1 MVGSVRKSKLFL
13 LILLPLLI
21 LGAAGRALAQG
32 DATVRLVYFY
42 RDDCPHCIAVLNEI
56 LLPLQAEYGQRLEM
70 KLVQF
75 HDPTRTGEI
84 DPQKYAMLLQ
94 AEEIFGVTPEERGIP
109 MLVVGGEVLIGE
121 DEIRERLRCVLETC
135 LASRGTAWP
144 DIPGLEA
151 VPPYGQGGSG
161 LSIVQPPVVAE
172 TEACITDAPVC
183 APAAPQIWV
192 AYFYQVGCQECS
204 RAESDIQYMRS
215 LYPQMLVEEFNINER
230 VDLARWM
237 AARVGREQDL
247 HTPAVF
253 IGDDALIG
261 KEEITPDNLKR
272 VLEKYLSGGTKRF
285 WQDAEVPEVRLPE
298 VMTVVL
304 AGLLDGLNPCA
315 FATLIFFISYL
326 TFTGRKG
333 AAVLTVGTAFALGVF
348 LAYTLVGIGLWRVL
362 NRVPSYTILGR
373 LVIGLTALMCGT
385 LAVLSLL
392 DYLKARRGRITEM
405 ALVMPEGLRRSIH
418 SIIRRSSNVR
428 VLALVALPVGM
439 VISLLELACTGQ
451 VYLPTIIFVMSQP
464 GLKVRALSFL
474 LLYNL
479 MFILPLV
486 VVFVLAYLGTSSL
499 RLGLFLRR
507 HAATIKLGTA
517 LLFAALAAWLVV
529 SVVI

>member
-1 MVGSVRKSKLFL
+1 MVESARKSKLLL

-21 LGAAGRALAQG
+21 LGATGRVLAQG

-42 RDDCPHCIAVLNEI
+42 RDDCPHCITVLNEI

-84 DPQKYAMLLQ
+84 DPQKYAMLLR
-94 AEEIFGVTPEERGIP
+94 AEEMFGVTPEERGIP

-135 LASRGTAWP
+135 LAGQGTAWP

-151 VPPYGQGGSG
+151 VPTYGKSGSV
-161 LSIVQPPVVAE
+161 LSLQPPVVAE
-172 TEACITDAPVC
+172 AEACTSEAPVC
-183 APAAPQIWV
+183 APAAPPIWV

-230 VDLARWM
+230 VDLARWL

-247 HTPAVF
+247 HTPALF

-261 KEEITPDNLKR
+261 KEEITPESLKR
-272 VLEKYLSGGTKRF
+272 VLEKYLPEGAERF
-285 WQDAEVPEVRLPE
+285 WKDAEVPEVRLPE
-298 VMTVVL
+298 VVTVVL

-362 NRVPSYTILGR
+362 NRMPSYTILGR
-373 LVIGLTALMCGT
+373 LVIGLTALMCGA

-392 DYLKARRGRITEM
+392 DYLKARRGGITDM
-405 ALVMPEGLRRSIH
+405 VLVMPEGLRRRIH
-418 SIIRRSSNVR
+418 SIIRRSSSVR
-428 VLALVALPVGM
+428 VFALVALPVGM

-486 VVFVLAYLGTSSL
+486 IVFVLAYLGTSSL

>member
-1 MVGSVRKSKLFL
+1 
-13 LILLPLLI
+13 
-21 LGAAGRALAQG
+21 
-32 DATVRLVYFY
+32 
-42 RDDCPHCIAVLNEI
+42 
-56 LLPLQAEYGQRLEM
+56 
-70 KLVQF
+70 
-75 HDPTRTGEI
+75 
-84 DPQKYAMLLQ
+84 
-94 AEEIFGVTPEERGIP
+94 
-109 MLVVGGEVLIGE
+109 
-121 DEIRERLRCVLETC
+121 
-135 LASRGTAWP
+135 
-144 DIPGLEA
+144 
-151 VPPYGQGGSG
+151 
-161 LSIVQPPVVAE
+161 
-172 TEACITDAPVC
+172 
-183 APAAPQIWV
+183 
-192 AYFYQVGCQECS
+192 
-204 RAESDIQYMRS
+204 
-215 LYPQMLVEEFNINER
+215 
-230 VDLARWM
+230 
-237 AARVGREQDL
+237 
-247 HTPAVF
+247 
-253 IGDDALIG
+253 
-261 KEEITPDNLKR
+261 
-272 VLEKYLSGGTKRF
+272 
-285 WQDAEVPEVRLPE
+285 

-405 ALVMPEGLRRSIH
+405 ALVMPEGLRRRIH

>member
-1 MVGSVRKSKLFL
+1 MVKSARKSKLFL
-13 LILLPLLI
+13 LILLPSLI
-21 LGAAGRALAQG
+21 LGVTAPVLAQG
-32 DATVRLVYFY
+32 GATVRLVYFY
-42 RDDCPHCIAVLNEI
+42 RDDCPHCVTVLNEV

-84 DPQKYAMLLQ
+84 DPQKYAMLLR
-94 AEEIFGVTPEERGIP
+94 AEEMFGVTPEERGIP

-135 LASRGTAWP
+135 LAGQGTAWP

-151 VPPYGQGGSG
+151 VTPYGQGGSV
-161 LSIVQPPVVAE
+161 LSLQPPVIAE
-172 TEACITDAPVC
+172 AEACTSDAPVC
-183 APAAPQIWV
+183 APAAPPIWV

-237 AARVGREQDL
+237 AARIGREKDL

-272 VLEKYLSGGTKRF
+272 VLEKHLSGGAERF
-285 WQDAEVPEVRLPE
+285 WKDAEVPEVRLPE

-333 AAVLTVGTAFALGVF
+333 AAVLTVGAAFALGVF

-362 NRVPSYTILGR
+362 NRVPSYTVLGR
-373 LVIGLTALMCGT
+373 LVIGLTALMCGA

-392 DYLKARRGRITEM
+392 DYLKARRGGITDM
-405 ALVMPEGLRRSIH
+405 ALVMPEGLRRHIH
-418 SIIRRSSNVR
+418 SIIRRSGNVR
-428 VLALVALPVGM
+428 VFALVALPVGM

-486 VVFVLAYLGTSSL
+486 IVFILAYLGTSSL
-499 RLGLFLRR
+499 RLGLFLR
-507 HAATIKLGTA
+507 HNTATIKLGTA